1 MAIVQEHFLVGE
13 RDFIRTYSDAGMLIH
28 GGMPE
33 GDYSEAT
40 DPAEFNRTYTETNIP
55 IDADE
60 EEATEDSEYAEAGR
74 ILMGVEE

>member
-28 GGMPE
+28 GGYPE

-55 IDADE
+55 IDADDE
-60 EEATEDSEYAEAGR
+60 EQTEDSEYAEAGR